1 MLCTLELF
9 VQFNGQSDTCIVFI
23 RVVDMILS
31 RSRKLCFP
39 FFQIVFLLI
48 SPYCFP
54 NSFLKQIVSSGEWF
68 EVSDEVAKEKA
79 SQCLRD
85 IVAAQTT
92 GVGRKRAFQ
101 SAPELVASVNKRQR
115 SLLQPDVPV
124 GERQNA
130 TFNLAQLRMSG
141 GPAPSNPF
149 LGANNPFLAMMGGAG
164 SRGPTS
170 STTMTRPLPPKAI
183 SCVSLGAAH
192 RTQSSLTPSSN
203 RSRGSHQDPLLR
215 QLQLLR
221 AQQQQNAMLQPQQQS
236 SANALFPLPMMQP
249 QQPPPAIIS
258 QSNMMMQAQPT
269 LPSRNFGTAN
279 ATWDLLPRSSL
290 LSTSREP
297 PTEPMPFQTTS
308 TSSSGIASTTTT
320 NVPANT
326 MGGTNGIDMTDEDAA
341 LKRWI
346 DRLAEEDF

>member
-1 MLCTLELF
+1 
-9 VQFNGQSDTCIVFI
+9 
-23 RVVDMILS
+23 
-31 RSRKLCFP
+31 
-39 FFQIVFLLI
+39 
-48 SPYCFP
+48 
-54 NSFLKQIVSSGEWF
+54 
-68 EVSDEVAKEKA
+68 
-79 SQCLRD
+79 LRD

-130 TFNLAQLRMSG
+130 SFNIAQLRMCG

-170 STTMTRPLPPKAI
+170 SSTSVARPLPPKAI

-192 RTQSSLTPSSN
+192 RTQSSLTPSLSSSS
-203 RSRGSHQDPLLR
+203 RARGSHQDPLLR

-221 AQQQQNAMLQPQQQS
+221 AQQQQNSMLQQQQQQNL
-236 SANALFPLPMMQP
+236 ANAQFPLPMMQQP
-249 QQPPPAIIS
+249 QQQQQQSPAIIS
-258 QSNMMMQAQPT
+258 QSSMMMQAQPT

-297 PTEPMPFQTTS
+297 PTEPMPFRTTS
-308 TSSSGIASTTTT
+308 SSSGIASTITAAPV
-320 NVPANT
+320 N
-326 MGGTNGIDMTDEDAA
+326 TNGIDMTDEDAA

>member
-1 MLCTLELF
+1 VTRVL
-9 VQFNGQSDTCIVFI
+9 DT
-23 RVVDMILS
+23 ILS
-31 RSRKLCFP
+31 RSRKLPFPLTNCVCF
-39 FFQIVFLLI
+39 FHLL
-48 SPYCFP
+48 YFP
-54 NSFLKQIVSSGEWF
+54 NSFLKQLVSSGEWF

-164 SRGPTS
+164 SRGPSTS
-170 STTMTRPLPPKAI
+170 TSMTRPLPPKAI

-192 RTQSSLTPSSN
+192 RTQSSLTPSSS
-203 RSRGSHQDPLLR
+203 RARGSHQDPLLR

-221 AQQQQNAMLQPQQQS
+221 AQQQQNAMLQPQQQQQS
-236 SANALFPLPMMQP
+236 SANAQFSLPIMQ
-249 QQPPPAIIS
+249 QQQQPPAIIS
-258 QSNMMMQAQPT
+258 QSNMMMQSQPT

-290 LSTSREP
+290 LSSTREP
-297 PTEPMPFQTTS
+297 PTEPMPFHAI
-308 TSSSGIASTTTT
+308 SSSGIASTTTT
-320 NVPANT
+320 TAAPAN
-326 MGGTNGIDMTDEDAA
+326 TNGIDMTDEDAA